1 MALNAKRK
9 KNMMVRNIELEK
21 TNESEHQTEER
32 HDDSEYRTEGINNS
46 FERQTKDVALNTK
59 NEEI

>member
-1 MALNAKRK
+1 
-9 KNMMVRNIELEK
+9 MMVRNIELEK